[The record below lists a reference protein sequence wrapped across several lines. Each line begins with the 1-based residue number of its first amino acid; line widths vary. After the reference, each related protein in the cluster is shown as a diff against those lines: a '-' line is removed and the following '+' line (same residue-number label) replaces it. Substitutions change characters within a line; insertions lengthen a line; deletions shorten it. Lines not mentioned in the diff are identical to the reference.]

1 MKKKKYMVAGE
12 YDHYQLG
19 GYFTVKQYIM
29 TVREEKLCLLLRFEN
44 QMNTRVE
51 AAEFVVKQL
60 DSEGK
65 LLGNIRIHYSDLRVE
80 PGQLYCPDKGIV
92 LHDDCTD
99 FVIQMKYVISE
110 RTKYSFR
117 NGVATAHYDIRGYEK
132 KKSGTSHKSRVTIR
146 RKFDGRLK
154 CFGWIAVVSLILT
167 AVIFLALIGLLKTK
181 YRDKSYLSDGKETQ
195 ITISRSSAC

>member
-29 TVREEKLCLLLRFEN
+29 TVQEEKLCLLLRFEN
-44 QMNTRVE
+44 QMNSRVD
-51 AAEFVVKQL
+51 AVEFVVKQL
-60 DSEGK
+60 NSEGK
-65 LLGNIRIHYSDLRVE
+65 MLGNIRIHYSDLRVE
-80 PGQLYCPDKGIV
+80 AGQLYCPDKGIV

-99 FVIQMKYVISE
+99 FIIQMKYVISE

-132 KKSGTSHKSRVTIR
+132 KQAKSSHKSKVAIR
-146 RKFDGRLK
+146 KKFDGKIK
-154 CFGWIAVVSLILT
+154 CFKWIAFVSMILMIVTILT
-167 AVIFLALIGLLKTK
+167 LIGLLKTS
-181 YRDKSYLSDGKETQ
+181 YRGSSLSDGKETQ
-195 ITISRSSAC
+195 IIISRSSAC